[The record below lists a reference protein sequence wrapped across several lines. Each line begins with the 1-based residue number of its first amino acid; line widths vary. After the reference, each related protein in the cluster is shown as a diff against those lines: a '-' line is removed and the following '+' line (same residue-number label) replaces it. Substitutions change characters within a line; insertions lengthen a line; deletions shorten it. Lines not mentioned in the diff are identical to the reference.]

1 MGAQASFL
9 FKVQTKHITR
19 IFQLYHIFDIMGGVC
34 SISAEQQAAMLPDP
48 WQENATREQMMEIV
62 FDMAD
67 TDQLGALTL
76 GEFEKLCENSDNE
89 DVKKRMKEAFEM
101 ADQKEGGWFGIGG
114 KKDQKL
120 SKQEF
125 VDFNI
130 KHGGDDDE
138 KFRIRAKIQYV
149 LAKNAAKSR
158 K

>member
-19 IFQLYHIFDIMGGVC
+19 IFQLYHIFDIMGGVG

-67 TDQLGALTL
+67 TDQSG
-76 GEFEKLCENSDNE
+76 DE
-89 DVKKRMKEAFEM
+89 DVKKMMKEVFEM
-101 ADQKEGGWFGIGG
+101 ADQAEGGCWFGIGG

-130 KHGGDDDE
+130 KHGGKDDE